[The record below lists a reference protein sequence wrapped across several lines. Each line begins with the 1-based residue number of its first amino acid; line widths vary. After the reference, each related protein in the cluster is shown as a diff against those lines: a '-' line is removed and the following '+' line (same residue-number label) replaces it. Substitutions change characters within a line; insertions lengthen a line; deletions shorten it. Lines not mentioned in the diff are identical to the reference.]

1 MRRPVFCFFLFC
13 HVCGG
18 IWWALLPLPQ
28 MPVFNT
34 LVPDDLTPAFLY
46 HAFDKTGSTFLQGL
60 LKNHTKS
67 LCILNWRKNDGCAQ
81 IRAYGVVV
89 EYRSEP
95 DMQAASRARVADF
108 CSRRK
113 CFHFTL
119 LRSPT
124 QRLYS
129 AYNYFCRQCAEAGRQ
144 CGRFQDPEHI
154 TCPNM
159 SLGSYS
165 KYFGNMYVDAFKG
178 NAPSESLAALVAA
191 YTWLQTNA
199 LVLFSERDLHGAETA
214 QRLWTW
220 MDTCMKTSN
229 KAKLRISTKH
239 NTTNYGDLANKS
251 VEVYLFL
258 DILLYKELKYGS
270 QGDAYTQRQNYAP
283 DFFYYPEN
291 DTCER
296 EAFGSLLPESV
307 LALRR
312 HHRNELPLI

>member
-1 MRRPVFCFFLFC
+1 MFCFFFFF
-13 HVCGG
+13 HVFGG
-18 IWWALLPLPQ
+18 IWWALFRSQQ
-28 MPVFNT
+28 MPVLNT
-34 LVPDDLTPAFLY
+34 PVPGDLPLAFLY

-60 LKNHTKS
+60 LKNHTKT
-67 LCILNWRKNDGCAQ
+67 LCILNWRKNEGCSQ
-81 IRAYGVVV
+81 IPAYGVVV

-119 LRSPT
+119 LRGPT

-144 CGRFQDPEHI
+144 CGRFQDPAHI

-178 NAPSESLAALVAA
+178 NAPSGSLAALVEA

-199 LVLFSERDLHGAETA
+199 LVLFSETDLHGSETA
-214 QRLWTW
+214 ERLWTW
-220 MDTCMKTSN
+220 MDACAKTSN
-229 KAKLRISTKH
+229 KAKLRISTKY
-239 NTTNYGDLANKS
+239 NATNHDHIAN
-251 VEVYLFL
+251 ETEDYLFL
-258 DILLYKELKYGS
+258 DKLLYKELRYGS
-270 QGDAYTQRQNYAP
+270 QGDAYTQQQNYAP
-283 DFFYYPEN
+283 DFFYYPEKHES
-291 DTCER
+291 ER

-312 HHRNELPLI
+312 HHRNELPLV